1 MRPVD
6 GIELPLPAF
15 VQIEAVGEGNVGW
28 PARERSPAFM
38 TLEAF
43 RKLIAEFPA
52 LKQLHFDGR
61 RDPLLHPRLFDMVA
75 FAAARGIAVSVTSTV
90 AMLGERRAE
99 ECVKSGLQ
107 RLDVALDTAPPA
119 GCVTRSLKRLAEA
132 KARLGTRE
140 PIVRMV
146 VPLTRSNLERLP
158 QVLSA
163 ARDAR
168 AASVVLRSLSHPSAK
183 RISRRQLELEAP
195 GPQDAPRVSELLE
208 AAQSRAGELGI
219 ALEFDTEQRCERPW
233 RAAYIGYSGD
243 AAACERATNGASH
256 LGNMRRDGVLAVWR
270 GEPYQAFR
278 ERLTSD
284 DAPEI
289 CRGCALY
296 RRVGEPYAANLS
308 PAAPVASAS
317 TEFQSATKR

>member
-6 GIELPLPAF
+6 GIDLPLPAF

-38 TLEAF
+38 TFEAF
-43 RKLIAEFPA
+43 RELIAEFPA
-52 LKQLHFDGR
+52 LKELHFQGR
-61 RDPLLHPRLFDMVA
+61 RDPLLHPRLFDMVGLV
-75 FAAARGIAVSVTSTV
+75 AARGIAVSVTST
-90 AMLGERRAE
+90 AAILGERRAE
-99 ECVKSGLQ
+99 ECAKSGLQ

-119 GCVTRSLKRLAEA
+119 GCVARSLKRLAEA
-132 KARLGTRE
+132 KARLGMRE
-140 PIVRMV
+140 PIVRML
-146 VPLTRSNLERLP
+146 VPLTRDNLERLP
-158 QVLSA
+158 EILGA

-183 RISRRQLELEAP
+183 RMSRRQLELDAP
-195 GPQDAPRVSELLE
+195 GPQDAPRVTELLE
-208 AAQSRAGELGI
+208 AAQSRADELGI
-219 ALEFDTEQRCERPW
+219 ALEFDAEQHCERPW
-233 RAAYIGYSGD
+233 RAAYIGYSGE

-278 ERLTSD
+278 ERLASD
-284 DAPEI
+284 EPPEI

-296 RRVGEPYAANLS
+296 RREGESYAANLS
-308 PAAPVASAS
+308 PAAPIASAS
-317 TEFQSATKR
+317 TDFQSARKR